1 MSFNLKIFKRKL
13 GILIGVPILTII
25 ASYFLISKIGDR
37 YKSTAQIAT
46 GFTTDDAVKLN
57 ETPATPFDVSTNF
70 TNIIESMNSV
80 PVLNLVS
87 YRLVIHDLEDEKPFR
102 VFDDSKEKNIIVDE
116 KTLSKALSSFKQKLK
131 EIKPL
136 NLYDPQDQML
146 FAILKGYGYDAE
158 TLSNDLRIQRLENSD
173 FIAVDYV
180 SENPFLSALTVNVLC
195 QEFIRYNKTLKT
207 DRSSESIEFLKTIVD
222 EKKKLLDEK
231 TEALNKFR
239 LNNNV
244 FTHDAET
251 KNKIALITDY
261 ELNRD
266 REANTINRLEFSL
279 RKIENTM
286 EVKSKALGKANQ
298 QEVLLVNQ
306 RILELQRKINELNS
320 SGSESAKSKLP
331 QLRDEL
337 QLEMSRLDA
346 ISANQKAEDEFK
358 QLEKERD
365 NLKMDLQ
372 IAKTNLSS
380 IDQSLRK
387 LKSDVAGSASRQVST
402 TDLDREVELATSEY
416 INAQDKYNAAKNKSL
431 VIGSSI
437 RQILE
442 GQPSYEPESSQATLI
457 MGLSGAGGL
466 LLSLVGIMVFE
477 LMDFTI
483 RIGQRLEKMTG
494 FTNIGSVNF
503 LKDKDFN
510 LREVFN
516 DRNSNKEYEMFSHFL
531 RKLRYEVQSSSGKV
545 FLITSTQVKTG
556 KSFLIVSL
564 SYALSLVHA
573 KVLIIDTNFRHNSLT
588 KALLP
593 RMDSRKLLKKG
604 IVDDDDDDDLML
616 EEKNRFDDDDDDD
629 RTVDGQVPMK
639 TKPGERD
646 LARNLINR
654 TKFPGVDIIG
664 NVGANDSP
672 SEIMAGRDF
681 KEMIRSLSERYDCVL
696 MEGPALNDY
705 SDSKELI
712 DYADKVIPV
721 FSASTSLNHHDRES
735 IRYFKSIN
743 GKLMGSVLNKVQFKH
758 LTY

>member
-13 GILIGVPILTII
+13 GILLGVPILSVV
-25 ASYFLISKIGDR
+25 ASYFLISEIGDR
-37 YKSTAQIAT
+37 YKSTAQLAT

-102 VFDDSKEKNIIVDE
+102 VFDNSKEKNIIIDE
-116 KTLSKALSSFKQKLK
+116 KSLSKAVGMFKEKLK
-131 EIKPL
+131 GIKPL
-136 NLYDPQDQML
+136 NLYNPQDQML

-158 TLSNDLRIQRLENSD
+158 TIGKDLRIQRLENSD
-173 FIAVDYV
+173 FIAIDFT

-207 DRSSESIEFLKTIVD
+207 DRSSESIEFLKTIAE
-222 EKKKLLDEK
+222 EKKKVLDEK
-231 TEALNKFR
+231 TAALNEFR

-244 FTHDAET
+244 YTHDAET

-279 RKIENTM
+279 RKIENTI
-286 EVKSKALGKANQ
+286 EVKSKSLGKSNQ
-298 QEVLLVNQ
+298 QETILVNQ
-306 RILELQRKINELNS
+306 RILELQRKINELNA
-320 SGSESAKSKLP
+320 SGSEASKSKLT

-337 QLEMSRLDA
+337 QLETSRLDA
-346 ISANQKAEDEFK
+346 LSANEKAEAEFR

-365 NLKMDLQ
+365 NLRLDLQ

-387 LKSDVAGSASRQVST
+387 LKSDVAGSASKQVST
-402 TDLDREVELATSEY
+402 TDLDREVELATTEY
-416 INAQDKYNAAKNKSL
+416 MNAQDKYNAAKNKSL

-442 GQPSYEPESSQATLI
+442 GQPSYEPESSQASLI
-457 MGLSGAGGL
+457 MTLSGAGGF
-466 LLSLVGIMVFE
+466 LLSIIGILAFE
-477 LMDFTI
+477 FFDVTI
-483 RIGQRLEKMTG
+483 RVASRLEKLTG
-494 FTNIGSVNF
+494 ITNLGSVNF
-503 LKDKDFN
+503 LRDKDFN

-531 RKLRYEVQSSSGKV
+531 RKLRYDIQSSNGKV

-564 SYALSLVHA
+564 SYALSLVHS

-604 IVDDDDDDDLML
+604 IIDEDDDDDLML
-616 EEKNRFDDDDDDD
+616 EENNFADEDD
-629 RTVDGQVPMK
+629 RENEMPVK
-639 TKPGERD
+639 LKPGERD

-712 DYADKVIPV
+712 DYADSVIPV
-721 FSASTSLNHHDRES
+721 FAADTSLHHHDRES
-735 IRYFKSIN
+735 IKYFKSIN
-743 GKLMGSVLNKVQFKH
+743 GKLMGSVLNKVKFKY
-758 LTY
+758 LTH

>member
-1 MSFNLKIFKRKL
+1 MSFTIKIFKRKL
-13 GILIGVPILTII
+13 WVLIGIPLLTVV

-102 VFDDSKEKNIIVDE
+102 TFDESKEKNIIIDD
-116 KTLSKALSSFKQKLK
+116 KALTKALALFKQKLK
-131 EIKPL
+131 DIKPL
-136 NLYDPQDQML
+136 NLYDPQDQQL
-146 FAILKGYGYDAE
+146 FAILKGYGYDTE
-158 TLSNDLRIQRLENSD
+158 TISKDLHIKRLENSD
-173 FIAVDYV
+173 FISVDFI
-180 SENPFLSALTVNVLC
+180 SENPFLSALTVNVVC

-231 TEALNKFR
+231 TAALNQFR

-244 FTHDAET
+244 FSQGEET
-251 KNKIALITDY
+251 KNKVALITDY

-279 RKIENTM
+279 RKIENTI

-320 SGSESAKSKLP
+320 SGNESSKSKLT

-346 ISANQKAEDEFK
+346 LSANKKAEEEFK

-365 NLKMDLQ
+365 NLRMDLQ

-387 LKSDVAGSASRQVST
+387 LKSDVAGSASKQVST
-402 TDLDREVELATSEY
+402 TDLDREVELATTEY
-416 INAQDKYNAAKNKSL
+416 MNAQDKYNAAKNKSL

-457 MGLSGAGGL
+457 MGLSGAGGFAL
-466 LLSLVGIMVFE
+466 ALFGVMIFE
-477 LMDFTI
+477 LMDFSI
-483 RIGQRLEKMTG
+483 RVAPRLEKMTG
-494 FTNIGSVNF
+494 LPNIGSVNF
-503 LKDKDFN
+503 LKEKDFN

-531 RKLRYEVQSSSGKV
+531 RKLRYEIQSANGKV
-545 FLITSTQVKTG
+545 FLITSSQVKTG

-593 RMDSRKLLKKG
+593 RMDSRRLLKKG
-604 IVDDDDDDDLML
+604 IGEDDDDDLML
-616 EEKNRFDDDDDDD
+616 EENNAFDDDDEE
-629 RTVDGQVPMK
+629 TPGTMPVK
-639 TKPGERD
+639 TNPGERD
-646 LARNLINR
+646 LSRNLINR

-681 KEMIRSLSERYDCVL
+681 KEMIRSLSGRYDCVL

-712 DYADKVIPV
+712 DFADKVIPV
-721 FSASTSLNHHDRES
+721 FAANTSLNHHDRDTVK
-735 IRYFKSIN
+735 YFKSIN
-743 GKLMGSVLNKVQFKH
+743 GKLMGTVLNKVQFKH
-758 LTY
+758 LSY

>member
-1 MSFNLKIFKRKL
+1 MSFKIFKRRL
-13 GILIGVPILTII
+13 GILLDIPILTVA
-25 ASYFLISKIGDR
+25 ASYFLISEMGDR

-46 GFTTDDAVKLN
+46 GFTTDDDVKLN

-70 TNIIESMNSV
+70 TNIIKSMNSV
-80 PVLNLVS
+80 PVLSLVS
-87 YRLVIHDLEDEKPFR
+87 YRLIIHDLEDKKPFR
-102 VFDDSKEKNIIVDE
+102 VFDDSKEKDIIIDE
-116 KTLSKALSSFKQKLK
+116 KSMTKALALFKEKLK
-131 EIKPL
+131 SIKTL
-136 NLYDPQDQML
+136 NLFDTQDQML
-146 FAILKGYGYDAE
+146 FAILKGYGYDHE
-158 TLSNDLRIQRLENSD
+158 TISKDLRIQRLENSD
-173 FIAVDYV
+173 FIAVDYI
-180 SENPFLSALTVNVLC
+180 SENPFLSALTVNVVC

-222 EKKKLLDEK
+222 EKKKILDEK
-231 TEALNKFR
+231 TEALNSYKVD
-239 LNNNV
+239 NNV

-266 REANTINRLEFSL
+266 REANTINRLEFSI

-286 EVKSKALGKANQ
+286 EVKSKSLGKANQ
-298 QEVLLVNQ
+298 QETILVNQ
-306 RILELQRKINELNS
+306 RIIEIQRKINELMS
-320 SGSESAKSKLP
+320 SNNEASKGRLS

-337 QLEMSRLDA
+337 QLETSRLDA
-346 ISANQKAEDEFK
+346 LSANEKAQEEFR

-365 NLKMDLQ
+365 NLRMDLQ

-380 IDQSLRK
+380 IDQSLRR
-387 LKSDVAGSASRQVST
+387 LRADVAGSASKQIST
-402 TDLDREVELATSEY
+402 TDLDREVQLATEAY
-416 INAQDKYNAAKNKSL
+416 MDAQDKYNAAKNKSL

-457 MGLSGAGGL
+457 MGVSGAGGFL
-466 LLSLVGIMVFE
+466 LALVGILAFE
-477 LMDFTI
+477 FMDSSI
-483 RIGQRLEKMTG
+483 RVAPRLEKLTG
-494 FTNIGSVNF
+494 LPSIGSVNL
-503 LKDKDFN
+503 LKVKDFN

-516 DRNSNKEYEMFSHFL
+516 DRSSNKEYEMFSHFL
-531 RKLRYEVQSSSGKV
+531 RKLRYEVQSSNGKV
-545 FLITSTQVKTG
+545 FLITSTKVKTG

-564 SYALSLVHA
+564 SYALSLVHS

-604 IVDDDDDDDLML
+604 IIDEEDDDDLML
-616 EEKNRFDDDDDDD
+616 EERNNTHEDELDEPANNLPT
-629 RTVDGQVPMK
+629 RTSTGQ
-639 TKPGERD
+639 RD

-664 NVGANDSP
+664 NIGANDSP

-681 KEMIRSLSERYDCVL
+681 HEMIRSLSERYDCVL

-721 FSASTSLNHHDRES
+721 FAADTSVNHHDRES
-735 IRYFKSIN
+735 VKYFKSIN
-743 GKLMGSVLNKVQFKH
+743 GKLMGTILNKVKFKH
-758 LTY
+758 LSY

>member
-1 MSFNLKIFKRKL
+1 MSFNVNIFKRRL
-13 GILIGVPILTII
+13 GILVGVPILTVV
-25 ASYFLISKIGDR
+25 ASYFLIAKVGDR
-37 YKSTAQIAT
+37 YRSTAQIAT

-57 ETPATPFDVSTNF
+57 DTPATPFDVSTNF

-87 YRLVIHDLEDEKPFR
+87 YKLVIHDLEDEKPFR
-102 VFDDSKEKNIIVDE
+102 VFDDSKEKNIIVDD
-116 KTLSKALSSFKQKLK
+116 KTLTKALALFKQKLK
-131 EIKPL
+131 DIKPL
-136 NLYDPQDQML
+136 NLYDKEDQLL

-158 TLSNDLRIQRLENSD
+158 SLSKDLYIKRLDNSD
-173 FIAVDYV
+173 FVAVDYV
-180 SENPFLSALTVNVLC
+180 SENPFLSAMTVNVLC

-207 DRSSESIEFLKTIVD
+207 DRSSESIDFLKGLVD

-231 TEALNKFR
+231 TEALNNFR
-239 LNNNV
+239 ANNNV
-244 FTHDAET
+244 FHHDAET

-266 REANTINRLEFSL
+266 REVNTINRLEFSL
-279 RKIENTM
+279 RKIDNTI

-320 SGSESAKSKLP
+320 SGSESGKGKIN

-346 ISANQKAEDEFK
+346 LSENQKAEEEFR

-365 NLKMDLQ
+365 NLRMDLQ

-387 LKSDVAGSASRQVST
+387 LKSDVAGSATKQVST
-402 TDLDREVELATSEY
+402 TELDREVQLATAEY
-416 INAQDKYNAAKNKSL
+416 ISAQDKYNAAKNKSL

-442 GQPSYEPESSQATLI
+442 GQPSFEPESSQASLI
-457 MGLSGAGGL
+457 MGVSGAGGL
-466 LLSLVGIMVFE
+466 LLSLIGIAIFE
-477 LMDFTI
+477 MLDFRI
-483 RIGQRLEKMTG
+483 RIPQRLEKMTG
-494 FTNIGSVNF
+494 LANIGSVNF
-503 LKDKDFN
+503 LKEKDFN

-516 DRNSNKEYEMFSHFL
+516 DRSSNKEYEMFSHFL

-545 FLITSTQVKTG
+545 FLVTSTQVKTG

-593 RMDSRKLLKKG
+593 RMDSRRLLRKN
-604 IVDDDDDDDLML
+604 IIDDDDDDDLML
-616 EEKNRFDDDDDDD
+616 EENNPFDEDEDEVGAQLPVMTSTGEKD
-629 RTVDGQVPMK
+629 RT
-639 TKPGERD
+639 RH
-646 LARNLINR
+646 LINR

-681 KEMIRSLSERYDCVL
+681 KDMIRNLSSRYDCIL

-712 DYADKVIPV
+712 EYADKVIPL
-721 FSASTSLNHHDRES
+721 FAADSALNNHDRDS
-735 IRYFKSIN
+735 IKYLKSIN
-743 GKLMGSVLNKVQFKH
+743 GKLMGTVLNKVQSKH

>member
-1 MSFNLKIFKRKL
+1 MNFKIFKRRL
-13 GILIGVPILTII
+13 GILLGIPILTVV
-25 ASYFLISKIGDR
+25 ASYFLISEMGDR
-37 YKSTAQIAT
+37 YRSTAQIAT

-70 TNIIESMNSV
+70 TNVIESMNSV
-80 PVLNLVS
+80 PVLSLVS
-87 YRLVIHDLEDEKPFR
+87 YRLVIHDLEDKKPFR
-102 VFDDSKEKNIIVDE
+102 VFDDSKEKDIIIDETSLTKALGLFKEKLKNI
-116 KTLSKALSSFKQKLK
+116 KTL
-131 EIKPL
+131 
-136 NLYDPQDQML
+136 NLFDTQDQML
-146 FAILKGYGYDAE
+146 FAILKGYGYDVE
-158 TLSNDLRIQRLENSD
+158 TISKDLKIARLENSD
-173 FIAVDYV
+173 FISVDFV
-180 SENPFLSALTVNVLC
+180 SENPFLSALTVNAAC

-207 DRSSESIEFLKTIVD
+207 DRSSESIDFLKTIVD
-222 EKKKLLDEK
+222 EKKKILDEK
-231 TEALNKFR
+231 TAALNQFR
-239 LNNNV
+239 VNNDV
-244 FTHDAET
+244 FSHDAAT

-266 REANTINRLEFSL
+266 REANTINRLEFSI
-279 RKIENTM
+279 RKLEGVM
-286 EVKSKALGKANQ
+286 DVKSKNLGKANR
-298 QEVLLVNQ
+298 QETLLVNE
-306 RILELQRKINELNS
+306 RILEIRRKINELMSSNS
-320 SGSESAKSKLP
+320 DSNKGRLS

-337 QLEMSRLDA
+337 QLETSRLDA
-346 ISANQKAEDEFK
+346 LSANEKAEQEFREM
-358 QLEKERD
+358 EKERD
-365 NLKMDLQ
+365 DLKMDLQ
-372 IAKTNLSS
+372 IARNNLSS

-387 LKSDVAGSASRQVST
+387 LKSDVAGAASKDVST
-402 TDLDREVELATSEY
+402 TDLDREVQLATTEY

-431 VIGSSI
+431 VIGSSM

-442 GQPSYEPESSQATLI
+442 GQPSYEPESSQAALI
-457 MGLSGAGGL
+457 MGVSGAGGFL
-466 LLSLVGIMVFE
+466 LALLGVVAFE
-477 LMDFTI
+477 LMDNSI
-483 RIGQRLEKMTG
+483 RVASRLEKFTG
-494 FTNIGSVNF
+494 LATIGSVNL
-503 LKDKDFN
+503 LKEKDFN

-516 DRNSNKEYEMFSHFL
+516 DRSSNKEYEMFSHFL
-531 RKLRYEVQSSSGKV
+531 RKLRYEVQSSNSKV

-604 IVDDDDDDDLML
+604 IIDEEDDDDLML
-616 EEKNRFDDDDDDD
+616 EERNSNTHEDDTDEVEDQMPA
-629 RTVDGQVPMK
+629 TLATGQ
-639 TKPGERD
+639 RD

-681 KEMIRSLSERYDCVL
+681 HEMIRSLSERYDCVL

-721 FSASTSLNHHDRES
+721 FAADASINHHDRES
-735 IRYFKSIN
+735 IKYFKSIN
-743 GKLMGSVLNKVQFKH
+743 GKLMGSVLNKVKFKH
-758 LTY
+758 LSQ

>member
-1 MSFNLKIFKRKL
+1 MSLNVKIFKRRL
-13 GILIGVPILTII
+13 GILVAVPILTVV
-25 ASYFLISKIGDR
+25 ASYFLIAKVGDR
-37 YKSTAQIAT
+37 YRSTAQIAT

-57 ETPATPFDVSTNF
+57 DTPATPFDVSTNF

-80 PVLNLVS
+80 PVLNLVG
-87 YRLVIHDLEDEKPFR
+87 YRLIINDLEDEKPFR
-102 VFDDSKEKNIIVDE
+102 VFDETREKNIIVDE
-116 KTLSKALSSFKQKLK
+116 KVLTKALISFKEKLK
-131 EIKPL
+131 DMKPL
-136 NLYDPQDQML
+136 NLYDKEDQLL

-158 TLSNDLRIQRLENSD
+158 SLNKDLFIKRLDNSD
-173 FIAVDYV
+173 FIGVDFV
-180 SENPFLSALTVNVLC
+180 SENPYLSALTVNVLC
-195 QEFIRYNKTLKT
+195 QEFIRYNKTQKT
-207 DRSSESIEFLKTIVD
+207 DRSSESIEFLKSLVD

-231 TEALNKFR
+231 NEELKEYR
-239 LNNNV
+239 LKNNV
-244 FTHDAET
+244 FHHDAET

-266 REANTINRLEFSL
+266 REVNTINRLEFSL
-279 RKIENTM
+279 RKIENTI

-320 SGSESAKSKLP
+320 SGSESAKGRLS

-346 ISANQKAEDEFK
+346 LSENQRAEEEFRK
-358 QLEKERD
+358 LEKERD
-365 NLKMDLQ
+365 DLLMDLQ

-387 LKSDVAGSASRQVST
+387 LKADVAGSASKEVST
-402 TDLDREVELATSEY
+402 TEFDREVELATAEY
-416 INAQDKYNAAKNKSL
+416 IAAQDKYNAAKNKSL

-442 GQPSYEPESSQATLI
+442 GQPSFEPESSQATLI
-457 MGLSGAGGL
+457 MGLSGAGGF
-466 LLSLVGIMVFE
+466 LLSLIGIAIFE
-477 LMDFTI
+477 LLDFRI
-483 RIGQRLEKMTG
+483 RVAQRLEKMTG
-494 FTNIGSVNF
+494 LNSIGSVNF
-503 LKDKDFN
+503 LKEKDFN
-510 LREVFN
+510 LREVFS
-516 DRNSNKEYEMFSHFL
+516 DRSSNKEYEMFSHFL
-531 RKLRYEVQSSSGKV
+531 RKLRYEIQSSSGKV

-573 KVLIIDTNFRHNSLT
+573 KVLIVDTNFRHNSLT

-593 RMDSRKLLKKG
+593 RMDSRRLLRKRL
-604 IVDDDDDDDLML
+604 IDDDDDDDLML
-616 EEKNRFDDDDDDD
+616 EENNPFDEEDEELDAQLPVKKNTGEVD
-629 RTVDGQVPMK
+629 RT
-639 TKPGERD
+639 R
-646 LARNLINR
+646 RLINR

-672 SEIMAGRDF
+672 SEIMAAKDF
-681 KEMIRSLSERYDCVL
+681 RELINNLSAQYDCIL

-705 SDSKELI
+705 SDSKELC

-721 FSASTSLNHHDRES
+721 FDATGTLNHHDRDS
-735 IRYFKSIN
+735 IKYFKAIN
-743 GKLMGSVLNKVQFKH
+743 GKLMGTVLNKVQSKH
-758 LTY
+758 LSY

>member
-1 MSFNLKIFKRKL
+1 MSFLKIFKRKL
-13 GILIGVPILTII
+13 GILVAVPVLSVV
-25 ASYFLISKIGDR
+25 ASYFLISEIGDR

-80 PVLNLVS
+80 PVLSLVS
-87 YRLVIHDLEDEKPFR
+87 YRLVIHDLENDKPFR
-102 VFDDSKEKNIIVDE
+102 VFDDSKDKNIIIDD
-116 KTLSKALSSFKQKLK
+116 KALTKALALFKDKLK
-131 EIKPL
+131 NIRTL
-136 NLYDPQDQML
+136 NLYDPEDQML
-146 FAILKGYGYDAE
+146 FAVLKGYGYDHE
-158 TLSNDLRIQRLENSD
+158 TLSKDLQIQRLDNSD
-173 FIAVDYV
+173 FISIDYV

-222 EKKKLLDEK
+222 EKKKILDEK
-231 TEALNKFR
+231 TDALNKFR
-239 LNNNV
+239 LSNNV
-244 FTHDAET
+244 YTHDAET

-279 RKIENTM
+279 RKIENEI
-286 EVKSKALGKANQ
+286 EVKSKALNKANQ
-298 QEVLLVNQ
+298 QETILVNQ
-306 RILELQRKINELNS
+306 RILELQRKIQELNA
-320 SGSESAKSKLP
+320 SGSESSKAKLG
-331 QLRDEL
+331 QLREEL
-337 QLEMSRLDA
+337 QLETSRLEA
-346 ISANQKAEDEFK
+346 LSANEKAEEEFK
-358 QLEKERD
+358 RLEKERD

-372 IAKTNLSS
+372 IAKTNLGS

-387 LKSDVAGSASRQVST
+387 LKSDVAGAASKQVST
-402 TDLDREVELATSEY
+402 TDLDREVELATTEY
-416 INAQDKYNAAKNKSL
+416 INAQDKFNAAKNKSL

-442 GQPSYEPESSQATLI
+442 GQPSYEPESSQAGLI
-457 MGLSGAGGL
+457 LAASGGTGF
-466 LLSLVGIMVFE
+466 LLSLIGVFAFE
-477 LMDFTI
+477 LFDSRI
-483 RIGQRLEKMTG
+483 RVVSRLEKFTG
-494 FTNIGSVNF
+494 LPNIGSVNL

-510 LREVFN
+510 LREVFS
-516 DRNSNKEYEMFSHFL
+516 DRSSNKEYEMFSHFL

-545 FLITSTQVKTG
+545 FLITSSQVKTG

-564 SYALSLVHA
+564 SYALSLVHS

-604 IVDDDDDDDLML
+604 IIDEDDDDDLML
-616 EEKNRFDDDDDDD
+616 EEKNNVEDIDDQDENNDLP
-629 RTVDGQVPMK
+629 VAA
-639 TKPGERD
+639 KPGERD
-646 LARNLINR
+646 LTRNLINR

-664 NVGANDSP
+664 NVGANNSP

-681 KEMIRSLSERYDCVL
+681 KQMIKSLSERYDCVL

-712 DYADKVIPV
+712 DYTDKVISV
-721 FSASTSLNHHDRES
+721 FAADSSLNHHDKDS
-735 IRYFKSIN
+735 IKYFKSIN
-743 GKLMGSVLNKVQFKH
+743 GKLMGTVLNKVQFKH
-758 LTY
+758 LSH

>member
-1 MSFNLKIFKRKL
+1 MSFNLQTFKRKF
-13 GILIGVPILTII
+13 GILLGVPILTVV
-25 ASYFLISKIGDR
+25 ASYFLISEIGDR
-37 YKSTAQIAT
+37 YKSTAQLST

-80 PVLNLVS
+80 PVLSLVS

-102 VFDDSKEKNIIVDE
+102 VFDDSKEKNIIIDD
-116 KTLSKALSSFKQKLK
+116 KSLAKALALFKEKLK
-131 EIKPL
+131 SIKPL
-136 NLYDPQDQML
+136 NLYDPEDQML

-158 TLSNDLRIQRLENSD
+158 TLSKDLRIQRLDNSD

-180 SENPFLSALTVNVLC
+180 SENPFLSALTVNVVC

-207 DRSSESIEFLKTIVD
+207 DRSSESIDFLKTIVD
-222 EKKKLLDEK
+222 EKKKILDEK
-231 TEALNKFR
+231 TDALNKFR
-239 LNNNV
+239 LSNNV
-244 FTHDAET
+244 YTHDAET

-279 RKIENTM
+279 RKIENTI

-298 QEVLLVNQ
+298 QETILVNQ
-306 RILELQRKINELNS
+306 RILELQRKINELNA
-320 SGSESAKSKLP
+320 SGSESSKSKLS
-331 QLRDEL
+331 QLREEL
-337 QLEMSRLDA
+337 QLETSRLDA
-346 ISANQKAEDEFK
+346 LSANEKAEEEFR

-387 LKSDVAGSASRQVST
+387 LKSDVAGAASKQVST

-442 GQPSYEPESSQATLI
+442 GQPSYEPESSQAGLI
-457 MGLSGAGGL
+457 MGVSGGAGF
-466 LLSLVGIMVFE
+466 LLSLIGVFAFE
-477 LMDFTI
+477 FLDSRI
-483 RIGQRLEKMTG
+483 RVAPRLEKFTG
-494 FTNIGSVNF
+494 LPNIGSVNL

-516 DRNSNKEYEMFSHFL
+516 DRSSNKEYETFSHFL
-531 RKLRYEVQSSSGKV
+531 RKLRYEVQSSNGKV
-545 FLITSTQVKTG
+545 FLITSGQVKTG

-564 SYALSLVHA
+564 SYALSLVHS

-604 IVDDDDDDDLML
+604 IIDDDDDDDLML
-616 EEKNRFDDDDDDD
+616 EERNAIEEDDDQE
-629 RTVDGQVPMK
+629 RNELPVAA
-639 TKPGERD
+639 KPGERD

-681 KEMIRSLSERYDCVL
+681 KQMIKSLSERYDCIL

-721 FSASTSLNHHDRES
+721 YAADTSLNQHDREA
-735 IRYFKSIN
+735 IKYFKSIN
-743 GKLMGSVLNKVQFKH
+743 GKLMGTVLNKVQSKH

>member
-1 MSFNLKIFKRKL
+1 MNFNKIFKRRL
-13 GILIGVPILTII
+13 GIVLGIPILTVV
-25 ASYFLISKIGDR
+25 ASYFLISEMGDR
-37 YKSTAQIAT
+37 YRSTAQIAT

-80 PVLNLVS
+80 PVLSLVS
-87 YRLVIHDLEDEKPFR
+87 YRLVIHDLEDKKPFR
-102 VFDDSKEKNIIVDE
+102 VFDDSKEKNIIIDE
-116 KTLSKALSSFKQKLK
+116 KTLTKALGLFKDKLK
-131 EIKPL
+131 SIKTL
-136 NLYDPQDQML
+136 NLFDTQDQML

-158 TLSNDLRIQRLENSD
+158 TLSKDLRIQRLENSD
-173 FIAVDYV
+173 FISVDYI
-180 SENPFLSALTVNVLC
+180 SENPFLSALTVNVAC

-207 DRSSESIEFLKTIVD
+207 DRSSESIDFLKTIVD
-222 EKKKLLDEK
+222 EKKKVLDEK
-231 TEALNKFR
+231 TEALNSFR
-239 LNNNV
+239 VNNNV
-244 FTHDAET
+244 FSHDAET

-266 REANTINRLEFSL
+266 REANTINRLDFSI
-279 RKIENTM
+279 RKLETTM
-286 EVKSKALGKANQ
+286 EVKSKSLGKANQ
-298 QEVLLVNQ
+298 QETILINQ
-306 RILELQRKINELNS
+306 RILEIQRKINELMS
-320 SGSESAKSKLP
+320 SGSESGKGRLP

-337 QLEMSRLDA
+337 QLETSRLDA
-346 ISANQKAEDEFK
+346 LSANEKAQEEFR
-358 QLEKERD
+358 QMEKERD

-387 LKSDVAGSASRQVST
+387 LKSDVAGSASKQVST
-402 TDLDREVELATSEY
+402 TDLDREVNLATTEY
-416 INAQDKYNAAKNKSL
+416 VNAQDKYNAAKNKSL

-442 GQPSYEPESSQATLI
+442 GQPSYDPESSQAAFI

-466 LLSLVGIMVFE
+466 LLSLVGIIAFE
-477 LMDFTI
+477 FLDSSI
-483 RIGQRLEKMTG
+483 RVATRLEKQSGLTAL
-494 FTNIGSVNF
+494 GSVNL

-516 DRNSNKEYEMFSHFL
+516 DRSSNKEYEMFSHFL
-531 RKLRYEVQSSSGKV
+531 RKIRYEVQSSNGKV
-545 FLITSTQVKTG
+545 FLITSTQVKAG

-564 SYALSLVHA
+564 SYALSLVHS

-604 IVDDDDDDDLML
+604 IIDEEDDDDLML
-616 EEKNRFDDDDDDD
+616 EEKNNYHDEENP
-629 RTVDGQVPMK
+629 TNELPAK
-639 TKPGERD
+639 TSNGERD

-681 KEMIRSLSERYDCVL
+681 HEMIRSLSERYDCVL

-712 DYADKVIPV
+712 DYADKVIPI
-721 FSASTSLNHHDRES
+721 FSADASINHYDRES
-735 IRYFKSIN
+735 IKYFKSIN
-743 GKLMGSVLNKVQFKH
+743 GKLMGSILNKVKFKH